1 MIRDFLE
8 NLKGDN
14 KLTNYVIDHYIDES
28 SNYTSVDEL
37 LKSMED
43 LQEHGCISGMIN
55 ELMYY
60 DDTSKFF
67 DEYKDEI
74 NEIVSDLT
82 QNLDF
87 SLEGLFGSNFDKND
101 PLIIDYYNKNLLAWF
116 SFEEVSNKIYE
127 EVKEKLKNQEFGYEC

>member
-82 QNLDF
+82 QNSGF

>member
-14 KLTNYVIDHYIDES
+14 KLTNYVINHYIDES

-82 QNLDF
+82 QNSGF

>member
-14 KLTNYVIDHYIDES
+14 KLTNYVINHYIDES

-74 NEIVSDLT
+74 NEIVSDLI
-82 QNLDF
+82 QNSGF